1 MNVHARPTE
10 PRPERQLA
18 GDPNWWRGGVIY
30 QIYPRS
36 FMDTNG
42 DGIGDLNGVTQK
54 LDYVASL
61 GVDAIWLSPF
71 FVSPM
76 DDFGYDV
83 ADYKDVDPMFG
94 TLADFDRLVAEAH
107 ARGLR
112 ILIDLVLSHTS
123 DRHPWFV
130 ESRKSRENSKSDWYV
145 WADPKPDGTP
155 PNNWLAMFGG
165 PAWEWDTTRRQYYMH
180 NFLTSQPDLNY
191 HNAEVQE
198 AVLDVA
204 RFWLDRGVDGF
215 RLDTVNKYVHDAQLR
230 DNPPMEQGKQAT
242 VDESNPIAMQQPV
255 FSINRPEN
263 LLFVERLRAL
273 LDEYPGTTTVGEIG
287 NRMSDGP
294 ELGQYTAPGR
304 LHMAYS
310 FDLLHGPITAPAVR
324 IAVDRAEHHGASWT
338 SWPFS
343 NHDVVRV
350 VSRARLGPASGP
362 MLLQLM
368 MSLPGTPTM
377 YQGDE
382 LGLTEADVPYDFI
395 QDPYGRRFWPEIKGR
410 DGCRTPMPWS
420 GAISHAGFTTGMPWL
435 PIEHEHVLLAVDRQ
449 EADPQS
455 TLNRARAFI
464 AWRSGQPALKVGR
477 LAFVPAPG
485 PTIAFTR
492 TPEGGDAMLCAF
504 NLSDEPIEFL
514 HSVSVTPLEV
524 PGVAGARLD
533 GDTIKFDA
541 LGAFFGAVRT

>member
-1 MNVHARPTE
+1 MNVHAKPGSAA
-10 PRPERQLA
+10 RQLA
-18 GDPNWWRGGVIY
+18 GDPDWWRGGVIY

-36 FMDTNG
+36 FLDTNG
-42 DGIGDLNGVTQK
+42 DGIGDLKGVTQK

-61 GVDAIWLSPF
+61 NVDAIWLSPF

-83 ADYKDVDPMFG
+83 ADYRDIDPMFG
-94 TLADFDRLVAEAH
+94 TLADFDEMVAAAH
-107 ARGLR
+107 ERGLR

-130 ESRKSRENSKSDWYV
+130 ESRKSRDNPKADWYV

-155 PNNWLAMFGG
+155 PTNWLAMFGG
-165 PAWEWDTTRRQYYMH
+165 PAWEWDSSRRQYYMH

-191 HNAEVQE
+191 HNEEVQD
-198 AVLDVA
+198 AILDVA

-215 RLDTVNKYVHDAQLR
+215 RLDTVNKYVHDRELR
-230 DNPPMEQGKQAT
+230 DNPPMEPGMSAT
-242 VDESNPIAMQQPV
+242 VQKGNPIAMQQPI

-263 LLFVERLRAL
+263 LAFVERLRAV

-310 FDLLHGPITAPAVR
+310 FDLLHAPITAPAVR
-324 IAVDRAEHHGASWT
+324 VAAERAATLGASWT

-350 VSRARLGPASGP
+350 VSRAGLGPDSGP

-368 MSLPGTPTM
+368 MCLYGTPTM

-382 LGLTEADVPYDFI
+382 LGLTEADVPFDLI
-395 QDPYGRRFWPEIKGR
+395 KDPYGKRFWPEIKGR
-410 DGCRTPMPWS
+410 DGCRTPMPWR
-420 GAISHAGFTTGMPWL
+420 GGIDHAGFSTGEPWL
-435 PIEHEHVLLAVDRQ
+435 PVDADHAARAVDRQ
-449 EADPQS
+449 DQDPAS
-455 TLNRARAFI
+455 DLNRARAFI
-464 AWRSGQPALKVGR
+464 GWRRENAALTKGEFAFLPAADPV
-477 LAFVPAPG
+477 
-485 PTIAFTR
+485 IAFTR
-492 TPEGGDAMLCAF
+492 TGDDGTVLVCAF
-504 NLSDEPIEFL
+504 NLSSEPARWTAPFA
-514 HSVSVTPLEV
+514 VALEDV
-524 PGVAGARLD
+524 PGMEGASLD
-533 GDTIKFDA
+533 GDTLAFEP
-541 LGAFFGAVRT
+541 LGAAIARKT